1 LSQQR
6 GFTLIETMIV
16 VVIVGLVLAIG
27 MPGFTAYRND
37 MKLRQARAQL
47 NEDLRLAR
55 QIAVTRR
62 APVYIRF
69 GTPPSTTDISTY
81 QIHIDTNGNGLVD
94 AGERAWIRTL
104 PSSTK
109 LSSVGLTPTDT
120 LAFDISGILVQP
132 NGGSTPGG
140 ILIFKNAKSRYDTL
154 AVSTAGIIY
163 RP

>member
-1 LSQQR
+1 MSQQR

-16 VVIVGLVLAIG
+16 VVIIGIVLAVG
-27 MPGFTAYRND
+27 MPAFGGYRND

-69 GTPPSTTDISTY
+69 GTPPTTTDITTY
-81 QIHIDTNGNGLVD
+81 KIHIDTNANGVLD
-94 AGERAWIRTL
+94 TGERAWIRTL

-109 LSSVGLTPTDT
+109 LSAVGLTPTDT
-120 LAFDISGILVQP
+120 LAFDISGVLIQP
-132 NGGSTPGG
+132 SGGGTPGG
-140 ILIFKNAKSRYDTL
+140 TLIFKNAKPRYDTL